1 VIDCLIIGYN
11 DVDFGTYVSL
21 LRQMGVDKGAYRDL
35 NLAFLTHGNQP
46 YRSMDLLNLFNS
58 DIVEKTRRFTNI
70 DFLWPVITY
79 LSSYLTRRGFTV
91 RHANLFQDEKQDI
104 IDLLQTGEVR
114 AVAITTTL
122 YVWMDPIIEIVELI
136 RQHSPTTTIVVGGPY
151 VHNQARALDASVLN
165 ELLASMGA
173 DVYVVSPE
181 GEATLAR
188 VLEALRCKASF
199 DRIPNVI
206 YRDGRRVARTAEV
219 GEQNSLADEMVDYS
233 LFSPDDFRGFVSL
246 RTAKSCPFA
255 CAFCAF
261 PERAGAY
268 SYLPVPL
275 VEQELDAIRRL
286 ESVTTLS
293 FIDDT
298 FNVPKGRFKDI
309 LRMMI
314 RNQYGFRWN
323 SYLRADHVD
332 DEAIELMARSGCE
345 GVFLGVESGSD
356 RILTLMNKTSRRGHY
371 QKIIPQLRDAG
382 IISHANVILGFPGE
396 TIDTIAE
403 TAGLIETAKPDF
415 FRAQLWYC
423 DPTTPVWRQREVL
436 KIKGSAFSWSH
447 PSMDSDTACEWMER
461 FFHEIS
467 GSIWLPQY
475 GFETWS
481 LYYLQRRGMP
491 LDQVKRFV
499 QAFNAGV
506 RAKVLDPSRQE
517 VTEELLTPIRAA
529 GRIVE
534 RHADGLEG
542 SAFGNTLLAG
552 EQS

>member
-11 DVDFGTYVSL
+11 DVDFGTYVSML
-21 LRQMGVDKGAYRDL
+21 QQMGVDKGAYRDL
-35 NLAFLTHGNQP
+35 NLAFVTHGKKP

-58 DIVEKTRRFTNI
+58 DLVERTRRFTNV

-79 LSSYLTRRGFTV
+79 LSTYLTRRGFTV

-114 AVAITTTL
+114 SVAITTTL
-122 YVWMDPIIEIVELI
+122 YVWMTPIVEVVELI
-136 RQHSPTTTIVVGGPY
+136 REHSPTTTIIVGGPY
-151 VHNQARALDASVLN
+151 VHNQARALDAETLKES
-165 ELLASMGA
+165 LALMDA

-188 VLEALRCKASF
+188 VLDALRSKASLAG
-199 DRIPNVI
+199 IPNLI
-206 YRDGRRVARTAEV
+206 YRDGDQMVRTAEV
-219 GEQNSLADEMVDYS
+219 TEQNSLADEMVDYS
-233 LFSPDDFRGFVSL
+233 LFSADDFRGFVSL

-261 PERAGAY
+261 PERSGAY
-268 SYLPVPL
+268 TYLPVPL

-298 FNVPKGRFKDI
+298 FNVPKGRFKEL

-314 RNQYGFRWN
+314 RKQYGFRWN
-323 SYLRADHVD
+323 SYLRSDHVD

-356 RILTLMNKTSRRGHY
+356 RILTAMNKTSRRAHY
-371 QKIIPQLRDAG
+371 QSVIPKLRDVG

-396 TIDTIAE
+396 TVDSIAE
-403 TAGLIETAKPDF
+403 TADLIETARPDF

-423 DPTTPVWRQREVL
+423 DPTTPVWRQRDVL

-447 PSMDSDTACEWMER
+447 PTMDSDTACAWMER
-461 FFHEIS
+461 LFNEIS

-499 QAFNAGV
+499 RAFNAGV
-506 RAKVLDPSRQE
+506 RAKVLDPSGRE
-517 VTEELLTPIRAA
+517 VTADLLTPIREA
-529 GRIVE
+529 GRFPGQI
-534 RHADGLEG
+534 H
-542 SAFGNTLLAG
+542 
-552 EQS
+552 